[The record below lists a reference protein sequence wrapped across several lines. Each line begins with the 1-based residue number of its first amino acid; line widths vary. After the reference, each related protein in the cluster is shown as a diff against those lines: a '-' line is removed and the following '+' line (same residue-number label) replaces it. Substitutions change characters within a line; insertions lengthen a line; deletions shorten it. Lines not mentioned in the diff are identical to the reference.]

1 MRKKIT
7 DIPEFDRPREKLQKK
22 GVKALS
28 DVELLSVLIGKG
40 VKGKDVLQIAK
51 EVLKLAEKDINN
63 LTLKNLENIEGI
75 GLAKASQI
83 LAAIEFSKRILL
95 KETVKISSAA
105 DIVKLAEDLKN
116 KKQEYFLTFTLDGA
130 NNLIKKRVVFIGTL
144 NRSLVHPREVFAD
157 AITDRAASI
166 IFVHNHPSGSLVP
179 SKEDKLITN
188 RLVEVGNIIGIKVL
202 DHIIISKNGY
212 LSFQAEGL
220 INGIEGT

>member
-1 MRKKIT
+1 LKKIKN
-7 DIPEFDRPREKLQKK
+7 IPEFDRPREKLQKK

-220 INGIEGT
+220 INSIEGT